1 MIQNP
6 VNNIIQPQE
15 QIDAL
20 QQSIVS
26 LQSLTTITPIS
37 YEWANGITQGG
48 GDVTIIWRFQNLL
61 FMNIHANL
69 PTGSG
74 WTDAIILPE
83 DIDMQA
89 FFGKAPY
96 ANSSTPSNIAYSLG
110 SNTIGFY
117 LNQNTTTTVGFAAI
131 AFLN

>member
-6 VNNIIQPQE
+6 VNNIIQFQE
-15 QIDAL
+15 QIDTL
-20 QQSIVS
+20 QQSIIS

-48 GDVTIIWRFQNLL
+48 GDVTTIWRFQNLL

-83 DIDMQA
+83 DIDMKS
-89 FFGKAPY
+89 FFGKTPY
-96 ANSSTPSNIAYSLG
+96 ANSNTPSNIAYSLG
-110 SNTIGFY
+110 SNIIGFY
-117 LNQNTTTTVGFAAI
+117 LNANTTTTVGFCCV

>member
-6 VNNIIQPQE
+6 VNNIIQLQE
-15 QIDAL
+15 QIDSL

-48 GDVTIIWRFQNLL
+48 GDVTTIWKFQNLL
-61 FMNIHANL
+61 FMNIHASL

-74 WTDAIILPE
+74 WTHAIVLPE
-83 DIDMQA
+83 DIDMQT

-96 ANSSTPSNIAYSLG
+96 ANRSTPSNIPYSLG
-110 SNTIGFY
+110 SNIIGFY
-117 LNQNTTTTVGFAAI
+117 LNSDTATTVGFACI

>member
-6 VNNIIQPQE
+6 VNNIIQLQE
-15 QIDAL
+15 QIDTL

-48 GDVTIIWRFQNLL
+48 GDVTTIWRFQNLL
-61 FMNIHANL
+61 FMNIHASL

-74 WTDAIILPE
+74 WTNAIVLPE

-96 ANSSTPSNIAYSLG
+96 ANRSTPSNIAYSLE
-110 SNTIGFY
+110 SNIIGFY
-117 LNQNTTTTVGFAAI
+117 LSSDTAITVGFACI

>member
-6 VNNIIQPQE
+6 VNNIIQLQK
-15 QIDAL
+15 QIDSL

-37 YEWANGITQGG
+37 YEWANGITQGD
-48 GDVTIIWRFQNLL
+48 GDTTTIWRFQNLL
-61 FMNIHANL
+61 FMNIHANI

-74 WTDAIILPE
+74 WTNSIILPE
-83 DIDMQA
+83 DIHMQS
-89 FFGKAPY
+89 FFGKVPY

-110 SNTIGFY
+110 SNIIGFY
-117 LNQNTTTTVGFAAI
+117 LVSDVTTTVGFTTI